1 MNTELLSHLRAL
13 TGAGMKDC
21 KEALEEANWDLQAA
35 LDIVKTKGLNITDGR
50 SGRVAADGLIALTN
64 SSNVAAGMV
73 EVNCQ
78 TDFVANSP
86 DFKAFVRKA
95 LNAMCE
101 AWNHNR
107 EFNVNDVEEARKE
120 LVAITKENI
129 VVRRWWSEESLNPM
143 VRVFSYLH
151 SNQKI
156 GVILTLKAP
165 TVEATKDDRFLV
177 LGDDL
182 CMQIAAMNP
191 LAVSPERL
199 PSTDIER
206 QKIIFETQ
214 LKELNKPAASW
225 GKIMEGKMRKWNTEV
240 CLSDQES
247 VMVPKMVIK
256 QVIKSV
262 GDLLG
267 GEIEVV
273 NFIRCQVGE
282 GIEVKKESSV
292 DFANEVAKL
301 SGVHVHTAQGLP
313 GSCPDCPKDL

>member
-1 MNTELLSHLRAL
+1 MSNTDLIKDLRAL
-13 TGAGMKDC
+13 TQAGMKDC

-35 LDIVKTKGLNITDGR
+35 LDIVKTKGLNIADGR

-191 LAVSPERL
+191 LAVSKDRISPEDL
-199 PSTDIER
+199 ER
-206 QKIIFETQ
+206 QKAIFEAQ
-214 LKELNKPAASW
+214 LKELNKPHASW
-225 GKIMEGKMRKWNTEV
+225 GKIMEGKMAKYFKEV
-240 CLSDQES
+240 CLLEQES
-247 VMVPKMVIK
+247 VIVPKTTIQ
-256 QVIKSV
+256 QVIKNV
-262 GDLLG
+262 GIQLG

-282 GIEVKKESSV
+282 GIEKKQDNLAE
-292 DFANEVAKL
+292 EVAKL
-301 SGVHVHTAQGLP
+301 TE
-313 GSCPDCPKDL
+313 